1 MIIGAL
7 IIGSLGNGL
16 KLLNV
21 FTFFQSIM
29 KGVVLVLAV
38 LLDQNLKLRLGRVA
52 RRRRTG
58 RERA

>member
-21 FTFFQSIM
+21 FTFFQSVM
-29 KGVVLVLAV
+29 KGIVLVLAV
-38 LLDQNLKLRLGRVA
+38 LLDQRLKAGLKKMKRGA
-52 RRRRTG
+52 T
-58 RERA
+58 A